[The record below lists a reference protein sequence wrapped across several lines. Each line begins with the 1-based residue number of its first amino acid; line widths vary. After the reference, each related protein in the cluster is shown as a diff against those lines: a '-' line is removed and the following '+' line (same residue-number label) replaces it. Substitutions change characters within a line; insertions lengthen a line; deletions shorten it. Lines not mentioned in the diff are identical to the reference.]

1 MKVECSDKSYYF
13 HWQRER
19 KSKWGSQQ
27 IPTMH
32 SFGIFLVCFKDFIY
46 LWLCWVFI
54 AVRAFSL
61 LAASGG
67 FSVVPV
73 YVSYSSWRLLL
84 WRLALGHVGF
94 SSFGGWAL
102 ELWPLGSRAQAQSL
116 RCTGLAALWYV
127 GSSQTSGGT
136 PISSTGRWI
145 LHHWGTRLSVGI
157 YRHMHL
163 SSQKTCTMGRWVD
176 RDQVWL

>member
-1 MKVECSDKSYYF
+1 MNVQIKVIIFIDKEKGKASEGLNRF
-13 HWQRER
+13 LQCTALE
-19 KSKWGSQQ
+19 
-27 IPTMH
+27 
-32 SFGIFLVCFKDFIY
+32 SFLFVCFKEFIY

-61 LAASGG
+61 LEASGG
-67 FSVVPV
+67 FSIVPV
-73 YVSYSSWRLLL
+73 YVSYSLWQLLL
-84 WRLALGHVGF
+84 WRPALGHVGF

-116 RCTGLAALWYV
+116 WCTGLAALWYV

-145 LHHWGTRLSVGI
+145 LHHGGTRLSVSI

-176 RDQVWL
+176 RDQI